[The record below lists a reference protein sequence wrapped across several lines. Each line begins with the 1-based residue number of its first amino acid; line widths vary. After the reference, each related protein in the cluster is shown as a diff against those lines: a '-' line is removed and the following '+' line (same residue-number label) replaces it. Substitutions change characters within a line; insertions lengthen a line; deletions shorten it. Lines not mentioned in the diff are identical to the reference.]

1 MFVELM
7 KRTRSYRRFKQDPAP
22 TMEQLRSLID
32 IARLAPSTA
41 NRQPLKYILI
51 QDRQALPQVFLT
63 LRWAGYLQDWAGPA
77 PNEQP
82 TAYIVILNDPARS
95 KNPGIDIGL
104 AAQSI
109 VLGAQELGFGACL
122 LAAID
127 KPRLREALDIPK
139 HLEIELVVALGT
151 PGEEVKLTTV
161 GSDDDIR
168 YWRDDKGVHHV
179 PKRSRDDLIEKTL

>member
-7 KRTRSYRRFKQDPAP
+7 EKTRSFRRFQQAPAP
-22 TMEQLRSLID
+22 SMDDLKSLID
-32 IARLAPSTA
+32 IARLTPSA
-41 NRQPLKYILI
+41 GNRQPLKFILV
-51 QDRQALPQVFLT
+51 QDKQALPEVFST
-63 LRWAGYLQDWAGPA
+63 LRWAGYLQDWTGPA
-77 PNEQP
+77 LSEQP
-82 TAYIVILNDPARS
+82 TAYIVILSDPEKS

-127 KPRLREALDIPK
+127 RSRLREVLDIPK

-151 PGEEVKLTTV
+151 PGEEVMLTTV
-161 GSDDDIR
+161 GSDGDIR
-168 YWRDDKGVHHV
+168 YWRDDKGVHYV